1 MPNTLSD
8 AIVVGV
14 IITVPLL
21 PTIYSIVKNRPR
33 SCESENS
40 EAQAHPSLPRA
51 MFGKALIGRPTPE

>member
-21 PTIYSIVKNRPR
+21 PTIYSIIRDRPR
-33 SCESENS
+33 SHDSENS
-40 EAQAHPSLPRA
+40 EAQARPSLPRT